1 MELAKL
7 RHIVVEGPIGVG
19 KTTLARRLSEKLR
32 ADLLLEAPEQNPFLE
47 KFYRDSRRYALQTQ
61 LFFLFQRI
69 EQLRDLAQAD
79 LFARPVV
86 SDFLLEKDP
95 LFAQLTLNDDELG
108 LYQKIYSSL
117 SPQAATPDLVIFL
130 MASPDTLIER
140 VARRGIASEAAISED
155 YLRALCSSYTHFI
168 HHYNS
173 APQLVINTEHL
184 NPIDSEDDFT
194 LLLQRIETMRGKREY
209 FNRAE

>member
-117 SPQAATPDLVIFL
+117 SPQAAVIPPFL
-130 MASPDTLIER
+130 IGVKS
-140 VARRGIASEAAISED
+140 RG
-155 YLRALCSSYTHFI
+155 
-168 HHYNS
+168 
-173 APQLVINTEHL
+173 
-184 NPIDSEDDFT
+184 
-194 LLLQRIETMRGKREY
+194 
-209 FNRAE
+209 

>member
-19 KTTLARRLSEKLR
+19 KTTLARRLSEKLG

-79 LFARPVV
+79 LFAKPVV

-130 MASPDTLIER
+130 MARPDTLIER

-155 YLRALCSSYTHFI
+155 YLRALCHSYTELI
-168 HHYNS
+168 HDYDD

-194 LLLQRIETMRGKREY
+194 LLLQRIEAMRGKREF
-209 FNRAE
+209 FNRAD

>member
-7 RHIVVEGPIGVG
+7 RHMVVEGPIGVG

-117 SPQAATPDLVIFL
+117 SPQAAAPDLVIFL

-168 HHYNS
+168 HHHNS

-184 NPIDSEDDFT
+184 NPIDSEDDFI
-194 LLLQRIETMRGKREY
+194 LLLQRIEAMRGKHEF
-209 FNRAE
+209 FNRAD

>member
-1 MELAKL
+1 M
-7 RHIVVEGPIGVG
+7 
-19 KTTLARRLSEKLR
+19 
-32 ADLLLEAPEQNPFLE
+32 
-47 KFYRDSRRYALQTQ
+47 
-61 LFFLFQRI
+61 
-69 EQLRDLAQAD
+69 RDLAQAD

-184 NPIDSEDDFT
+184 NPIDSEDDFI
-194 LLLQRIETMRGKREY
+194 LLLQRIEAMRGKREY

>member
-7 RHIVVEGPIGVG
+7 RHMVVEGPIGVG

-140 VARRGIASEAAISED
+140 VAWRGIASEAAISED
-155 YLRALCSSYTHFI
+155 YLRALCHSYTELI
-168 HHYNS
+168 HDYDD

-184 NPIDSEDDFT
+184 NPIDSEEDFS
-194 LLLQRIETMRGKREY
+194 LLMQRIVSMRGKREY

>member
-7 RHIVVEGPIGVG
+7 RHMVVEGPIGVG
-19 KTTLARRLSEKLR
+19 KTTLARRLSEKLG
-32 ADLLLEAPEQNPFLE
+32 ADLLLEAPEQNPFLD
-47 KFYRDSRRYALQTQ
+47 KFYHDPARYALQTQ

-69 EQLRDLAQAD
+69 EQLRTLAQAE
-79 LFARPVV
+79 LFSKPVI

-95 LFAQLTLNDDELG
+95 LFAQLTLSDDELG
-108 LYQKIYSSL
+108 LYQKIYDQL
-117 SPQAATPDLVIFL
+117 SPQAAIPDLVIFL
-130 MASPDTLIER
+130 LANPDSLVER